1 MPSTLASSRTDQG
14 APVRPSGPILVAVG
28 DDGGHVLRAAAAL
41 APLFAE
47 HVHVFSAVE
56 PLPMAVA
63 ANEPI
68 VVPASFEEGRREAR
82 LEHLGARLAEVGK
95 DGHCWQLD
103 VEVGDPVTSLVRR
116 ARELDA
122 ALILI
127 GIGHHRPID
136 RLAGGE
142 MTLRVIR
149 RASCPVLA
157 VAGELE
163 HRPHEVVVA
172 TDFSRQ
178 SLDAARAVLPL
189 LADGAV
195 LHVVHVWQPSVTGDP
210 TVFVVEEEYAHSIA
224 PRLARFIDDL
234 HLPSG
239 VTVFTAIREGRCA
252 AQLLH
257 YAEEHHADLIVAGRH
272 GLSTFARF
280 FVGSVTTALL
290 RGSTCSVL
298 VMPDHDHDPYDAP
311 PGAAA
316 S

>member
-1 MPSTLASSRTDQG
+1 MSSTLASSHSDPG
-14 APVRPSGPILVAVG
+14 APVRSSGPILVAVG
-28 DDGGHVLRAAAAL
+28 DDGAHVLRTAAAL
-41 APLFAE
+41 APLFRD
-47 HVHVFSAVE
+47 HVHVFSAIE

-63 ANEPI
+63 ANEPVI
-68 VVPASFEEGRREAR
+68 VPASFEEGRRDAR
-82 LEHLGARLAEVGK
+82 VEHLGARLADVAK

-122 ALILI
+122 AIILI

-149 RASCPVLA
+149 RAGCPVLA

-172 TDFSRQ
+172 TDFSPQ
-178 SLDAARAVLPL
+178 SLHAARAALPL

-224 PRLARFIDDL
+224 PRLARFVDDL
-234 HLPSG
+234 HVPSS

-290 RGSTCSVL
+290 RGSTCSVF
-298 VMPDHDHDPYDAP
+298 VMPSHEHHDAP
-311 PGAAA
+311 SGGAAA
-316 S
+316 